1 VLTKRQ
7 AAVDVA
13 LTVALVP
20 FSAAGAAVL
29 VALLSSGPPNLVV
42 AVTFQALLSL
52 AGVHLLLTWREQSW
66 SAIGLVR
73 PRAIDLARGALILL
87 VGFAINAALAGAV
100 VALSP
105 QTLEEHIE
113 GLRSIAS
120 GLTADTPL
128 SAALALLLLVGFY
141 EEIVSRG
148 LLLRRSRRLLGGT
161 WAPALFSAALFALGH
176 FYQGPYGVLQTAL
189 FGLVLAVFTIR
200 WGTLWPAIVAHAAI
214 NMLSL
219 VQLGEFPAVR

>member
-1 VLTKRQ
+1 
-7 AAVDVA
+7 
-13 LTVALVP
+13 
-20 FSAAGAAVL
+20 
-29 VALLSSGPPNLVV
+29 
-42 AVTFQALLSL
+42 VTFQALLSL